1 MRLDWILNP
10 LTIYAAVAL
19 ALVASLF
26 LFFGTK
32 MELDRLRRSSRL
44 SREELAKRIEE
55 LESAAADTPPE
66 TPAIPSVRPAV
77 NLTKRAHALRMKRRG
92 ESLESITAA
101 LAVPRNEVEL
111 LLKLNEM
118 LEAPRKS

>member
-26 LFFGTK
+26 LFLATK
-32 MELDRLRRSSRL
+32 IEIGRLRRSSRL
-44 SREELAKRIEE
+44 SREELAQRIEE
-55 LESAAADTPPE
+55 LESAAADAPPE
-66 TPAIPSVRPAV
+66 APAIPSVRLSV
-77 NLTKRAHALRMKRRG
+77 NLTKRAQALRMKRRG

-118 LEAPRKS
+118 LEARKG